1 MFESILRLVVDF
13 LTEFRPVGKENELMH
28 IINIEIISG
37 TDRPVER
44 KKLFVAVI
52 IILIK
57 SKKRIEDNF
66 WECQYSLGLEANKYG
81 FPGLPRDADGS
92 PMKVLPATIRRWQT
106 VDRDSGGMRRIGT
119 GPSSGVIFGWFS
131 IFLMIPFGG
140 MLIAENMRNNLRS
153 QQTGTLTHQR
163 RKNMEIWTWTSIV

>member
-1 MFESILRLVVDF
+1 
-13 LTEFRPVGKENELMH
+13 MH

-81 FPGLPRDADGS
+81 FHGLPRDADGS
-92 PMKVLPATIRRWQT
+92 PMKVLPATIRLWQT

-140 MLIAENMRNNLRS
+140 MLIAENMRNN
-153 QQTGTLTHQR
+153 
-163 RKNMEIWTWTSIV
+163 RKREPSLIKEEKIWKYGHGPVLYDLQVPV